1 MFAILCWG
9 IVLACLFGGFAV
21 HGDIDVFTQPF
32 EFVIILSVGLG
43 PFVVLYQMPV
53 IKGVAD
59 GLGKVLKGSSHK
71 KDVYLDVLGVL
82 YATFRLAKAKGDL
95 ELESHLENPHE
106 SQLFGYFPNFQ
117 HDQHAVEFFC
127 DYVRLLTLGANN
139 PAEVEAVM
147 DRELEEHHNKEH
159 AIVNAIQAVSEAMP
173 ALGFVAAV
181 LGGIATMNSMTEPP
195 QMLEV
200 VITPALVGTFSG
212 ILVSY
217 GLLVPIA
224 TSLQAT
230 YDVDGHCMTCSKVG
244 LVGHMQGYAPQV
256 SVEFARKTLGSHT
269 RPTFQEVEEI
279 AQSVPNV
286 GCRATTET

>member
-1 MFAILCWG
+1 MFAIIGWVV
-9 IVLACLFGGFAV
+9 VLGCSFGGFAV

-43 PFVVLYQMPV
+43 AFVVVYQMPV
-53 IKGVAD
+53 IKGIA
-59 GLGKVLKGSSHK
+59 GELGKVLKGSSRK

-95 ELESHLENPHE
+95 ELESHVENPHE
-106 SQLFGYFPNFQ
+106 SPLFGHFPNFQ
-117 HDQHAVEFFC
+117 DDHHAVEFFC
-127 DYVRLLTLGANN
+127 DYLRLLTLGANN
-139 PAEVEAVM
+139 PSEVEAVM

-159 AIVNAIQAVSEAMP
+159 EIVNAIQMISEAMP

-181 LGGIATMNSMTEPP
+181 VGGILTMSSITEPS
-195 QMLEV
+195 QILEE
-200 VITPALVGTFSG
+200 VITAALVGTFSG
-212 ILVSY
+212 ILISY

-230 YDVDGHCMTCSKVG
+230 YDADGHCMNCIKVG

-256 SVEFARKTLGSHT
+256 SVEFARKTLASHS
-269 RPTFQEVEEI
+269 RPTFQEVEET
-279 AQSVPNV
+279 AQILPNV
-286 GCRATTET
+286 G